1 MANDQYKEKIL
12 GGYDFFKTLSPELQK
27 EVHAAAHYVKLEKGQ
42 NFFTKGDDVNVIALV
57 GKGSVRV
64 YISGETGREVSLY
77 RVEPGGSC
85 PINILTAIFDRPA
98 PANAVVE
105 QDIEAVILPSNDFKN
120 WVNQDE
126 TVRSFVFDALI
137 HRFVR
142 VMHIIEDLT
151 SRRLDQR
158 LSEFLLSRF
167 SKIQEEPK
175 KLKITH
181 EQIASELGTAREVV
195 SRLLSQLE
203 SSESVE
209 LKRGEITLRD
219 PKQLQKMCNMT

>member
-12 GGYDFFKTLSPELQK
+12 GSYEFYQNLPPDLQK
-27 EVHAAAHYVKLEKGQ
+27 EVHTAAHYVKLEKGQ
-42 NFFTKGDDVNVIALV
+42 NFFSKGDDCNVIALV

-64 YISGETGREVSLY
+64 YITGETGREVSLY

-98 PANAVVE
+98 PAHAVVE
-105 QDIEAVILPSNDFKN
+105 NDIEAVILPSNEFKN
-120 WVNQDE
+120 WINRDE
-126 TVRSFVFDALI
+126 TIRSFVFDALI
-137 HRFVR
+137 HRFLR
-142 VMHIIEDLT
+142 VMQIIEDLT

-167 SKIQEEPK
+167 AKEQQEPQ

-203 SSESVE
+203 STDSIE

-219 PKQLQKMCNMT
+219 PRQLQKMCNMN